1 MSDLHY
7 PVKCHKCNNK
17 IELKFSRNNMKVFA
31 VCSNC
36 NTEFE
41 LQSKDLE
48 LAFYRQYFKEQNSN
62 YINNN

>member
-1 MSDLHY
+1 MSDLLY
-7 PVKCHKCNNK
+7 PVKCSKCEKEIN
-17 IELKFSRNNMKVFA
+17 IKFSRNNMKVFA

-48 LAFYRQYFKEQNSN
+48 LAFFRQYFKEQNSN
-62 YINNN
+62 HINNN